1 MNKSRGF
8 WRHSPRWSQLLR
20 LWKVSGFGFAVFWF
34 SQIFQ
39 LFVIAQIPVMPAGN
53 SHQEAQSGSV
63 QMGNVPNQIPL
74 SFDRAVQLALQNNLT
89 AKLGHERIEEARG
102 RALQSLSGLLPDV
115 SGSASRANSTINI
128 ASLGFQPGLIPGISR
143 TFIGPFNTFDARVR
157 LVQNI
162 FSLNAIRQYQ
172 AGRVDVKIADL
183 QDRLAIQ
190 QVTAATALAYL
201 ENVRE
206 ERAVT
211 AARSNL
217 ELATTLLKL
226 ARDQHDAGVATG
238 IDVTRAETRV
248 AQEQVRLDQAL
259 TGLQQARL
267 QLKRVTGLPLGNEY
281 SLTDDLHF
289 LAESLPPPAAAVAD
303 GQQQRIDL
311 RIAEQQVKQNEL
323 ELKAAQA
330 EQYPS
335 LSVSGDYGVSG
346 IKPDVVDLPT
356 RSIALNLDV
365 PIFNRGITRSR
376 ISIASSRRKQAE
388 LQLVDLR
395 AQVEQDVRLAIQTE
409 MTTIDQVKA
418 AQQNLQLAERELQMA
433 RDRFAAGV
441 ADNIEVVNA
450 QTSLEQARDS
460 EVNALA
466 QYNTARINLAFALGR
481 IESFRW

>member
-1 MNKSRGF
+1 LRTVFNIGF
-8 WRHSPRWSQLLR
+8 T
-20 LWKVSGFGFAVFWF
+20 VFWF

-39 LFVIAQIPVMPAGN
+39 LFATAQIPILLTGKA
-53 SHQEAQSGSV
+53 SAQTQSGSSQTGTV
-63 QMGNVPNQIPL
+63 SNQIPL
-74 SFDRAVQLALQNNLT
+74 SFERAVQLALQNNLT

-102 RALQSLSGLLPDV
+102 RALQSLSGLLPDIF
-115 SGSASRANSTINI
+115 GSASRANKTINI
-128 ASLGFQPGLIPGISR
+128 ASLGLQPGLFPGLNN
-143 TFIGPFNTFDARVR
+143 TFIGPFNTFDARIF

-172 AGRVDVKIADL
+172 AGRVDLKIADL

-201 ENVRE
+201 QTLRD
-206 ERAVT
+206 ERSVT
-211 AARSNL
+211 AAQANL
-217 ELATTLLKL
+217 DLANVLLKL

-248 AQEQVRLDQAL
+248 AQETVRVDQTL
-259 TGLQQARL
+259 TNLQQSRL

-289 LAESLPPPAAAVAD
+289 LSDAPPAINAALAD
-303 GQQQRIDL
+303 GQQQRVDL
-311 RIAEQQVKQNEL
+311 KIAEQQLKQNEY

-335 LSVSGDYGVSG
+335 LSVAGDYGASG

-388 LQLVDLR
+388 LQLTDLR
-395 AQVEQDVRLAIQTE
+395 AQVEQDIRLAIQTE
-409 MTTIDQVKA
+409 TTTIDQVKA
-418 AQQNLQLAERELQMA
+418 AQQSLQLAERELQMA
-433 RDRFAAGV
+433 RDRFSAGV

-450 QTSLEQARDS
+450 QTSLALARDA
-460 EVNALA
+460 EVRALA
-466 QYNTARINLAFALGR
+466 EYNTARINLAFSIGR
-481 IESFRW
+481 IETFRW

>member
-1 MNKSRGF
+1 MHTGR
-8 WRHSPRWSQLLR
+8 R
-20 LWKVSGFGFAVFWF
+20 LWRRARSENRRFQLRKGFGSWLTVLA
-34 SQIFQ
+34 IFQ
-39 LFVIAQIPVMPAGN
+39 SFQAFGIAQIPTFAVRSEPQQTQ
-53 SHQEAQSGSV
+53 SSGSQTGTV
-63 QMGNVPNQIPL
+63 SNQIPL
-74 SFDRAVQLALQNNLT
+74 SFERAVQLALQNNLT

-102 RALQSLSGLLPDV
+102 RALQSLSGLLPDL

-128 ASLGFQPGLIPGISR
+128 ASLGFQPGLIPGINR

-172 AGRVDVKIADL
+172 AGRVDVRIADL

-190 QVTAATALAYL
+190 QVTATTALAYL

-211 AARSNL
+211 VAQANL
-217 ELATTLLKL
+217 DLATTLLKL

-281 SLTDDLHF
+281 SLSDDLHF
-289 LAESLPPPAAAVAD
+289 LAEALPTPAAAVAD
-303 GQQQRIDL
+303 GQQQRVDL

-346 IKPDVVDLPT
+346 IKPDVLDLPT

-365 PIFNRGITRSR
+365 PIFNRGVTRSR

-388 LQLVDLR
+388 MQLTDLR

-409 MTTIDQVKA
+409 LTTIDQVKA
-418 AQQNLQLAERELQMA
+418 AQQSLQLAERELQMA

-460 EVNALA
+460 EVSALA